1 MAEAEPNTGVGISTL
16 FIRRPIATSLLMVAL
31 LLFGIFGY
39 RTLPVAALPNVEA
52 PSLQVTTQYPGASPS
67 TMARLV
73 TTPLERQF
81 GQISGLTM
89 MSSNSSQG
97 LSVIILQ
104 FTQSRDIANAEQD
117 VQAAINA
124 ARGTLPAAL
133 PYPPVYNAVN
143 PADAPILTLALT
155 SNTLPVREVTNY
167 ADSILAQKLA
177 QISGVG
183 LVSVEGNIK
192 PAVRIQVNPAALANL
207 GSRSRTCAA
216 PSPRPTSTRRWAIST
231 AARKVSPSAPTISCP
246 MPRPTRT

>member
-1 MAEAEPNTGVGISTL
+1 MAVTVAEAAPGTGVGISTL

-155 SNTLPVREVTNY
+155 SQTLPVRDVTNY

-207 GSRSRTCAA
+207 G
-216 PSPRPTSTRRWAIST
+216 
-231 AARKVSPSAPTISCP
+231 
-246 MPRPTRT
+246 